1 MGSVQSNPKP
11 DDDEDEED
19 EEEGEDERLMGRESR
34 PNSIE
39 ASEKKLLEQEPE
51 VLPCH
56 PSASPLSPQ
65 LSSLGTPY
73 LGPSIK
79 VWDPCHVLYPT
90 RPSEGQ
96 SLPTF
101 RRYDSFD
108 DPAPASGFSE
118 DSRMEVYLI
127 SHGEC
132 GVSVRPDLVGG
143 RWPTAGLTADGKRQ
157 ARALA
162 VFLNSQGVRFNV
174 VYCSPLE
181 RARQTAASVCQ
192 ELHFVE
198 EQIQSSDALTEM
210 SQGQWEGCPRSEI
223 YTPDMVNLIE
233 RLQPDFSPPFGES
246 LRHVEFRMIEFL
258 NSMVVKTFQKARS
271 DSSQNLH
278 MQGHHH
284 HERDGNSSLQWEL
297 FHRNRQSLRKKSS
310 GKSRLQFVTMSD
322 MEADD
327 DSPRE
332 VSIRQVHDV
341 DAKSPFCVGVFTH
354 ALPIRCLL
362 TGLLGCSP
370 LMAQKIC
377 IDDSSMTVLEHS
389 LRTGWQI
396 RRWNDT
402 SHLRLL

>member
-1 MGSVQSNPKP
+1 MGSAQSNPKP
-11 DDDEDEED
+11 EDDEDEEEEEED
-19 EEEGEDERLMGRESR
+19 EEGEEEGVMGGEAR
-34 PNSIE
+34 PNGID

-90 RPSEGQ
+90 RPPEGQ
-96 SLPTF
+96 ALPAF

-108 DPAPASGFSE
+108 DVTPASGFGE

-132 GVSVRPDLVGG
+132 GVGVRPDLVGG
-143 RWPTAGLTADGKRQ
+143 RWPAASLTADGKRQ

-162 VFLNSQGVRFNV
+162 VFLSSQGVRFNA

-181 RARQTAASVCQ
+181 RARETAASVCQ

-198 EQIQSSDALTEM
+198 EQIQSSDALIEM

-223 YTPDMVNLIE
+223 YTPDM
-233 RLQPDFSPPFGES
+233 
-246 LRHVEFRMIEFL
+246 
-258 NSMVVKTFQKARS
+258 KARS
-271 DSSQNLH
+271 DYSGQNLH
-278 MQGHHH
+278 MPGHHH
-284 HERDGNSSLQWEL
+284 HERDGSSSLQWEL
-297 FHRNRQSLRKKSS
+297 FHRNRQASRKKSS
-310 GKSRLQFVTMSD
+310 GKSRLQFVTTSD

-332 VSIRQVHDV
+332 VNI
-341 DAKSPFCVGVFTH
+341 
-354 ALPIRCLL
+354 
-362 TGLLGCSP
+362 SP